1 MPLNKIKSK
10 KKLVWTEE
18 MEESFIKIK
27 EAFQE
32 VSGHLVL
39 DKETMTYPGV
49 AGGLLQSIPWN
60 HNLLKKSL
68 GGATN
73 HLQPPPVST
82 YVPLL

>member
-39 DKETMTYPGV
+39 DKETMTYPGLV
-49 AGGLLQSIPWN
+49 LQVDFSKAYHGIIIC
-60 HNLLKKSL
+60 
-68 GGATN
+68 
-73 HLQPPPVST
+73 
-82 YVPLL
+82 